1 MAGKGSNSDVSLLPQ
16 CQSLFPDAAHTSS
29 QSSKRAAPTE
39 AEEPSDLRL
48 KACPTDSL
56 TAHLG
61 MILCELSQT
70 DDGVSPLPPP
80 LTLC

>member
-1 MAGKGSNSDVSLLPQ
+1 MAGKGSTSDVAFLLQ
-16 CQSLFPDAAHTSS
+16 CQSLFPDVAQTSS

-48 KACPTDSL
+48 KSCPTDSL

-61 MILCELSQT
+61 MVLCELSQT
-70 DDGVSPLPPP
+70 DDGVPPFP
-80 LTLC
+80 PTLTLC